1 MFFDGRNASLHA
13 PPGAVNTKECLVV
26 PLATGMAVT
35 LTLLALRHQFPET
48 AKFVLWPRID
58 QKSCL
63 KAIQTAGMWI
73 VVVFQQHGTNWVE

>member
-1 MFFDGRNASLHA
+1 
-13 PPGAVNTKECLVV
+13 
-26 PLATGMAVT
+26 MAVT

-63 KAIQTAGMWI
+63 KAIQTAGKLI